1 MDQLRPSPDDG
12 PDASRPDLESTQQL
26 LQRARGGDDGALNT
40 LFTRCLPRLK
50 RWASGR
56 LPAYTRD
63 LLDTDDLVQDTV
75 TQTLKRLDSFEPR
88 HEGAL
93 QAYLRQAV
101 LNRVRDQLRRAARHP
116 AAESLAT
123 EPIDPGTSPLDEA
136 IGHEAVQR
144 YETALQRLRPDD
156 REAIVSRLELGY
168 TYEQLAEV
176 IGKPTADAARM
187 AVGRALL
194 RLAEEMQRED

>member
-1 MDQLRPSPDDG
+1 M
-12 PDASRPDLESTQQL
+12 
-26 LQRARGGDDGALNT
+26 
-40 LFTRCLPRLK
+40 
-50 RWASGR
+50 
-56 LPAYTRD
+56 
-63 LLDTDDLVQDTV
+63 QDTV

-101 LNRVRDQLRRAARHP
+101 LNRVRDQLRRAARRP
-116 AAESLAT
+116 AAESLVT